1 MLANMEAPILSVEE
15 LTKNFGGLV
24 AVNNLTFNVKEHEA
38 LGLMGPNGA
47 GKTTVFNLIYGVYP
61 PTSGKIV
68 FKDGTING
76 LPPHKVCQLG
86 IARTHQIPRPF
97 STMDVKTNLMVAA
110 MYGRGL
116 AGAEAKKTVDEVL
129 ELSELTVQRDKIAKD
144 LTLLDLKRLELARAL
159 STKPQLVLLDEIA
172 GGLTEEE
179 IPELMKILRT
189 LRETGIT
196 IILIEHVMT
205 VLLKA
210 VERVVVLNEGKK
222 LFEGGPDEVLKTQS
236 VVEAYFGS

>member
-1 MLANMEAPILSVEE
+1 MEAPILSVEE

>member
-1 MLANMEAPILSVEE
+1 MEGPILSVEE
-15 LTKNFGGLV
+15 LTKSFGGLL
-24 AVNNLTFNVKEHEA
+24 AVNSLTFDVKEHEA

-61 PTSGKIV
+61 PTSGKVV
-68 FKDGTING
+68 FKNGTING
-76 LPPHKVCQLG
+76 MPSHKVCRLG

-97 STMDVKTNLMVAA
+97 STMDVRTNLMVAA
-110 MYGRGL
+110 KYGRGL
-116 AGAEAKKTVDEVL
+116 GGDAAEKVVDEVL
-129 ELSELTVQRDKIAKD
+129 AFTGLTEKKD
-144 LTLLDLKRLELARAL
+144 TVAWNLALLDLKRLELARAL
-159 STKPQLVLLDEIA
+159 ATKPELVLLDEIA

-189 LRETGIT
+189 LRQTGLT
-196 IILIEHVMT
+196 IVLIEHVMT

>member
-1 MLANMEAPILSVEE
+1 MQGPILSVEE
-15 LTKNFGGLV
+15 LTKNFGGIV
-24 AVNNLTFNVKEHEA
+24 AVNNLTFDVKEREA

-61 PTSGKIV
+61 PSSGKIR
-68 FKDGTING
+68 FKDSSING
-76 LPPHKVCQLG
+76 LPPHKICELG
-86 IARTHQIPRPF
+86 IARTHQIPKPF
-97 STMDVKTNLMVAA
+97 VTMTVFRNLLVAA
-110 MYGRGL
+110 QYGRGL
-116 AGAEAKKTVDEVL
+116 NREAGGKVADEVL
-129 ELSELTVQRDKIAKD
+129 QLTELAQKKDKLASD
-144 LTLLDLKRLELARAL
+144 LALIDLKRLELARAL

-179 IPELMKILRT
+179 IPEVMKILKAI
-189 LRETGIT
+189 REMGIT
-196 IILIEHVMT
+196 IVLIEHVMT

-222 LFEGGPDEVLKTQS
+222 LFEGGPDDVLKTQS

>member
-1 MLANMEAPILSVEE
+1 MQGPVLSVVE
-15 LTKNFGGLV
+15 LTKSFGGLV
-24 AVNNLTFNVKEHEA
+24 AVNNLTFDVKEKEA

-68 FKDGTING
+68 FKNNPING

-97 STMDVKTNLMVAA
+97 PTMTVLGNLMVAA
-110 MYGRGL
+110 RYGRGL
-116 AGAEAKKTVDEVL
+116 NNEEGVKVAGDVL
-129 ELSELTVQRDKIAKD
+129 KLTELTEKRDTLASN

-159 STKPQLVLLDEIA
+159 STKPQMVLLDEIA

-179 IPELMKILRT
+179 IPHVMKILRT
-189 LRETGIT
+189 LRETGLT

-222 LFEGGPDEVLKTQS
+222 LFEGVPDEVLKTES

>member
-1 MLANMEAPILSVEE
+1 MEGPILAVQD
-15 LTKNFGGLV
+15 LTKSFGGLI
-24 AVNNLTFNVKEHEA
+24 AVNNLTFDVKEHEA

-61 PTSGKIV
+61 PTSGKIS
-68 FKDGTING
+68 FKDSDIGG

-97 STMDVKTNLMVAA
+97 LTMTVFMNLMVAA
-110 MYGRGL
+110 RYGRNL
-116 AGAEAKKTVDEVL
+116 NNVEGAKVADEVL
-129 ELSELTVQRDKIAKD
+129 QFTELVDKKD
-144 LTLLDLKRLELARAL
+144 KPASDLALLDLKRLELARAL
-159 STKPQLVLLDEIA
+159 TTRPQLVLLDEIA

-179 IPELMKILRT
+179 IPDLMKILKT
-189 LRETGIT
+189 LRGTGMT
-196 IILIEHVMT
+196 VVLIEHVMT

-222 LFEGGPDEVLKTQS
+222 LFEGKPDEVLKTQS